1 MKKAQKLGDGF
12 FRRAVNAVGRG
23 ILGIVLLIVLLIRSV
38 FRALLPP
45 TKQKARHTWQVQ
57 ERRRI
62 RSQSPPDP
70 VSGLLLTI
78 PGHRVAADRKRR
90 EASRTSREEA
100 GTGEGTGTVSPL
112 RDGRGRA
119 FAGFRSELIPSE
131 ERLLRHLRKCWL
143 RRTMIFCAIGAG
155 VCMLAIPILSSFSVR
170 SIVVS
175 GNSYYGA
182 DALTEMAALH
192 TGDALLAVEKTAV
205 EERLRKECAYLS
217 DVVVTRHW
225 NGTVEIAVCERT
237 PMWALA
243 LPEGGYAILDS
254 SLTVLEV
261 TEQTSGFSSVIL
273 LCVLGQGETDEALSA
288 GSVLPGAAEFLP
300 IVKEAEAALQGSA
313 SELPSAPAVLH
324 MEDRSRVSL
333 LLADG
338 TRILMGSS
346 SDMEGKLRTAGR
358 AIARYR
364 STNPTEEGDA
374 LTVDAREVGK
384 ISIRVS
390 EKAES

>member
-1 MKKAQKLGDGF
+1 
-12 FRRAVNAVGRG
+12 
-23 ILGIVLLIVLLIRSV
+23 
-38 FRALLPP
+38 
-45 TKQKARHTWQVQ
+45 
-57 ERRRI
+57 
-62 RSQSPPDP
+62 
-70 VSGLLLTI
+70 
-78 PGHRVAADRKRR
+78 
-90 EASRTSREEA
+90 
-100 GTGEGTGTVSPL
+100 
-112 RDGRGRA
+112 
-119 FAGFRSELIPSE
+119 
-131 ERLLRHLRKCWL
+131 
-143 RRTMIFCAIGAG
+143 
-155 VCMLAIPILSSFSVR
+155 
-170 SIVVS
+170 
-175 GNSYYGA
+175 
-182 DALTEMAALH
+182 
-192 TGDALLAVEKTAV
+192 
-205 EERLRKECAYLS
+205 
-217 DVVVTRHW
+217 
-225 NGTVEIAVCERT
+225 
-237 PMWALA
+237 MWALV

-273 LCVLGQGETDEALSA
+273 RCVLGQGETDEALSA